1 MEFLFANTSAKYPL
15 YFDLD
20 EKNLKIFYFWG
31 DIYRFLICN
40 PGMRT
45 WEHFMFYQ
53 DWLITNYYGSSELL
67 RIKTISLILPV
78 YSFKAFIPVLV
89 AVVVALLP
97 SRVSSIKGSPSL
109 NEISVLRTVVSVL
122 KYSWVVRAVL
132 FMKIL
137 LYGVKSILVDFDNI
151 NRNNR
156 AGKSSSYHPYT
167 QSLQKLIKLNRK
179 TFFYILQL
187 KDLISKWL

>member
-1 MEFLFANTSAKYPL
+1 MIKNSPKQTGCTQYQYFIKPCGNDFTILLQINIHKNTNINQSVPL
-15 YFDLD
+15 L
-20 EKNLKIFYFWG
+20 
-31 DIYRFLICN
+31 
-40 PGMRT
+40 
-45 WEHFMFYQ
+45 
-53 DWLITNYYGSSELL
+53 SS
-67 RIKTISLILPV
+67 V
-78 YSFKAFIPVLV
+78 YSFKSFLPVLV

-122 KYSWVVRAVL
+122 KRLYVILAVFHF

-179 TFFYILQL
+179 SVFIFYNTEI
-187 KDLISKWL
+187 

>member
-1 MEFLFANTSAKYPL
+1 MIKNSPKQTGCTQYWYFIKPCRNDFTILLQVNIHKNT
-15 YFDLD
+15 
-20 EKNLKIFYFWG
+20 NI
-31 DIYRFLICN
+31 N
-40 PGMRT
+40 
-45 WEHFMFYQ
+45 Q
-53 DWLITNYYGSSELL
+53 
-67 RIKTISLILPV
+67 ILPLLSSV
-78 YSFKAFIPVLV
+78 YSFKSCIPFLV

-122 KYSWVVRAVL
+122 KRLYVILAVFHF

-156 AGKSSSYHPYT
+156 ASKSSSYHPYT
-167 QSLQKLIKLNRK
+167 QSL
-179 TFFYILQL
+179 
-187 KDLISKWL
+187 